1 MSRFARGVHIG
12 THVQQGDVI
21 GYVGMTGLATGP
33 HLHYE
38 YLTNGVHR
46 NPQTVQLP
54 GAEPLHAEALQRFR
68 DMAAPLIAGL
78 SPQLPSALSP
88 AAAAGVASASTAL
101 RMTSTGTAVGTT
113 SARTATGTAAAG
125 TATGTVAAGTG
136 VGTTAAGAAALIAAP
151 VGAAEPRSK
160 ATVN

>member
-1 MSRFARGVHIG
+1 
-12 THVQQGDVI
+12 VQQSDVI

-68 DMAAPLIAGL
+68 DLAAPLIAAL
-78 SPQLPSALSP
+78 SPQLPGPLAP
-88 AAAAGVASASTAL
+88 A
-101 RMTSTGTAVGTT
+101 
-113 SARTATGTAAAG
+113 
-125 TATGTVAAGTG
+125 
-136 VGTTAAGAAALIAAP
+136 AAGAAALNATPAAN
-151 VGAAEPRSK
+151 GAAEPPSK
-160 ATVN
+160 ASVN